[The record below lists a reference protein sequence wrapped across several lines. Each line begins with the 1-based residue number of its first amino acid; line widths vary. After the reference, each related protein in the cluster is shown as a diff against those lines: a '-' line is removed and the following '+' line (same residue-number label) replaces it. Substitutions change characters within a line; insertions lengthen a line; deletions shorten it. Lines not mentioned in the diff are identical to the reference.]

1 MTGYTREL
9 RSSCEKGTSL
19 PFDRQTGELGTPR
32 LFYLHT
38 NMAFNENINIIPVVY
53 LKYGVGGITGG
64 ITGTY
69 VIVDGKR
76 VPGITG
82 PDVHITDDWEAL
94 VKYTQISS

>member
-53 LKYGVGGITGG
+53 LRVGGVTSAYLIT
-64 ITGTY
+64 
-69 VIVDGKR
+69 DGKR

-82 PDVHITDDWEAL
+82 PDVHITDDWEPL
-94 VKYTQISS
+94 VTYTKISS

>member
-38 NMAFNENINIIPVVY
+38 NMAFNETINIIPVVY
-53 LKYGVGGITGG
+53 LRVGGITSA
-64 ITGTY
+64 Y
-69 VIVDGKR
+69 VLDDDQR

-82 PDVHITDDWEAL
+82 AAVHITDDWEPL
-94 VKYTQISS
+94 VTYTKISS

>member
-53 LKYGVGGITGG
+53 LRVGGITSA
-64 ITGTY
+64 Y
-69 VIVDGKR
+69 VLVDDQR

-82 PDVHITDDWEAL
+82 AAVHITDDWEPL
-94 VKYTQISS
+94 VTYTKISS

>member
-53 LKYGVGGITGG
+53 LRVGGATSAYLIT
-64 ITGTY
+64 
-69 VIVDGKR
+69 DGKR

-82 PDVHITDDWEAL
+82 ADVDITDDWEAL

>member
-1 MTGYTREL
+1 MKKEL
-9 RSSCEKGTSL
+9 RYLSTVRPGSWAL
-19 PFDRQTGELGTPR
+19 PGY
-32 LFYLHT
+32 FYLHT

-53 LKYGVGGITGG
+53 QKYGVGGITGG

-69 VIVDGKR
+69 VIVNGKR

-82 PDVHITDDWEAL
+82 ADVHITDDWEAL

>member
-53 LKYGVGGITGG
+53 LRVGGITSA
-64 ITGTY
+64 Y
-69 VIVDGKR
+69 VLVDDQR

-82 PDVHITDDWEAL
+82 AAVHVTDDWEAL
-94 VKYTQISS
+94 VKYTHISS